1 MTVLGIDPGPTESA
15 YAVWDGQWIIQF
27 ATVPNEVL
35 LQDMRALVSVPD
47 HCAIEQIRG
56 YGLTAGNETF
66 DTCWWS
72 GRFFERFGERWSTML
87 PRKTIATHLCGHSKP
102 GDKFIRQALIDRLGA
117 PGTKRQ
123 PGPTYGVTGHV
134 WAALAVSVTWY
145 DLHQAGLPLEA
156 SEARPRK
163 NLDTASRLV

>member
-1 MTVLGIDPGPTESA
+1 VSLTILGIDPGPTESA
-15 YAVWDGQWIIQF
+15 YVILHDGHHISQF
-27 ATVPNEVL
+27 ATVRNEVL
-35 LQDMRALVSVPD
+35 VKALNFNVEAA

-56 YGLTAGNETF
+56 YGIVAGNELF

-72 GRFFERFGERWSTML
+72 GRFYHEFGEHRTTML
-87 PRKTIATHLCGHSKP
+87 PRKTIATHLCGHARP

-134 WAALAVSVTWY
+134 WAALAVAVTWW
-145 DLHQAGLPLEA
+145 DLNQASPPPAAAAREA
-156 SEARPRK
+156 EAVR
-163 NLDTASRLV
+163 